1 MSTDRVDNAE
11 ADENGGGGAEKYE
24 MNSMG
29 KSVSTERK
37 EMPC

>member
-1 MSTDRVDNAE
+1 MFEDRADVAA
-11 ADENGGGGAEKYE
+11 ADEDGGGGAEKYE

>member
-1 MSTDRVDNAE
+1 MSEDRTDAAE
-11 ADENGGGGAEKYE
+11 AAEDGGGGAEKYE

>member
-1 MSTDRVDNAE
+1 VFEDRRDVAE
-11 ADENGGGGAEKYE
+11 ADEDCGGGAEKYE

-29 KSVSTERK
+29 KSLSTERK